1 MEIEILPPKS
11 KKETRISLPL
21 LLPTI
26 TLEILASTVRN
37 KHHKH
42 QKGKHMAV
50 FIHTCA
56 HKSPNRFIVLGDYQ
70 N

>member
-1 MEIEILPPKS
+1 MEIEILPPKT
-11 KKETRISLPL
+11 KNETRIPLPS

-26 TLEILASTVRN
+26 MLEI

-50 FIHTCA
+50 FIHSCA